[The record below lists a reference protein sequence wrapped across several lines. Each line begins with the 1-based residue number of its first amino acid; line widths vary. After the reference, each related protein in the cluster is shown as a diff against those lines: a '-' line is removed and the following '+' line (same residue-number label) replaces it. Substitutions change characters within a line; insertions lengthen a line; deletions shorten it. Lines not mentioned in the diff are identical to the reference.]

1 MNYILEMGSYH
12 TVTFLYVILYTRTTF
27 AESFVTFNCNHSV
40 TGIFDKDTELPC
52 SFDTKMKDFSLC
64 ELSINK
70 DGNRTV
76 VFSKE
81 EYFSG
86 AQGRIKLLHRNSM
99 DVSLLIQKTKL
110 SDGGKY
116 QYDLELNSGYSSQ
129 TITLKVKAPYC
140 LPNVTAFPTTTPMG
154 TTNLIC
160 ETIGYPLAQ
169 IHWFVDGARNLTSE
183 ANTSSVKTLQGLFKI
198 TSMLQI
204 KEVNISK
211 GNYSC
216 AVWNVDENV
225 YEVQQHFQILDKQ
238 HNPYQKTA
246 EERKKNIL
254 IAVFVI
260 FPVCF
265 LAFVILAVLQCSR
278 RRHPAVRKESEIPMM
293 SSDRGADV

>member
-1 MNYILEMGSYH
+1 MNCILEMGSYH

-27 AESFVTFNCNHSV
+27 AERFLTFNCVHSV

-52 SFDTKMKDFSLC
+52 SFTTTNKQFSLY

-70 DGNRTV
+70 DGNRTD
-76 VFSKE
+76 VFSKNKNI
-81 EYFSG
+81 SG
-86 AQGRIKLLHRNSM
+86 AQGRIKLLHPNST

-110 SDGGKY
+110 SDGGTY
-116 QYDLELNSGYSSQ
+116 QYDLLSNSGHQIQ

-160 ETIGYPLAQ
+160 ETTGYPLAQ
-169 IHWFVDGARNLTSE
+169 IHWFIDGASNLTSE
-183 ANTSSVKTLQGLFKI
+183 ANTSSAKTLQGLLKI

-216 AVWNVDENV
+216 AVWNVEENV
-225 YEVQQHFQILDKQ
+225 YEVQQYFQILDKHRNTHQ
-238 HNPYQKTA
+238 QRA

-265 LAFVILAVLQCSR
+265 IAFVILALLQCSR
-278 RRHPAVRKESEIPMM
+278 RRHPAVRI
-293 SSDRGADV
+293 